1 MLNKLR
7 YKYYS
12 KYYKDVP
19 KDIPKD
25 IVTKIKNI
33 NKTVKIFY
41 GRQNGKTFL
50 TIKCQYIYF
59 VENYNF
65 KIAKMILKKY
75 KKYLG

>member
-12 KYYKDVP
+12 QYYKDV
-19 KDIPKD
+19 PKD

-33 NKTVKIFY
+33 NKTVQIFY

-50 TIKCQYIYF
+50 TIKCQYIHF